1 MSANP
6 VPHMPGFD
14 SSEAVLAFAFY
25 QGLRSRQ
32 LLPAHKHANDARW
45 IFSTGSIFMPF

>member
-14 SSEAVLAFAFY
+14 SSEAVLGFVFY
-25 QGLRSRQ
+25 QGLRTRQ
-32 LLPAHKHANDARW
+32 LLPAHKHANDARRV
-45 IFSTGSIFMPF
+45 FSTGCGFMPF